1 MAVISS
7 KPNTK
12 LSWASQGNRAEPTSD
27 KQLEGWNQEIPPHE
41 IENWIQYKQDLA
53 TKYLYQEGIPEWD
66 SSFEYN
72 TTSYVK
78 YNGVIYKLKPKAEVP
93 NTAKQPDIETTSWE
107 VAFEPYGSSANSIE
121 EIRKIKELDGYISLY
136 VSKTNPVMD
145 GIATAPEFQATT
157 IGGHTFQG
165 AGADT
170 GMFLN
175 SNNEPEFRINNSP
188 KAVVRNNPS
197 LTASDNTIVTMDMLQ
212 ELLRVLGADISAP
225 TGIVVA
231 MAARV
236 VPEGYLECNGSTV
249 SRTTYSKLFS
259 VLGTT
264 FGAGD
269 GASTFNLPDL
279 RGEFIRG
286 FDSGRGVDPSR
297 QFGSH
302 QGDAIRNITGE
313 FAATD
318 DNRSLDIA
326 KGAFYDTGIS
336 RGTGDGGA
344 GVEPILGFDASR
356 QVPTAN
362 ENRPRNVSLTY
373 IIKT

>member
-1 MAVISS
+1 MAVIPS

-12 LSWASQGNRAEPTSD
+12 LPWASQGNRAEPTSD
-27 KQLEGWNQEIPPHE
+27 KQLEGWVQEIPPHE
-41 IENWIQYKQDLA
+41 MENWVQYKQDLA
-53 TKYLYQEGIPEWD
+53 IKYLYQEGIPEWD
-66 SSFEYN
+66 SSFEFN

-78 YNGVIYKLKPKAEVP
+78 YNGVIYKLKEAAEVP
-93 NTAKQPDIETTSWE
+93 NVNKQPDIETTSWE
-107 VAFEPYGSSANSIE
+107 IAFEPYGASSPLAE
-121 EIRKIKELDGYISLY
+121 EIRKIKELEGYLTLY
-136 VSKTNPVMD
+136 VSKANPVMT
-145 GIATAPEFQATT
+145 GIATAPEFQATAE
-157 IGGHTFQG
+157 GGHTFQDTG
-165 AGADT
+165 TDT

-212 ELLRVLGADISAP
+212 ELLRVLGDISAP
-225 TGIVVA
+225 TGSVVA

-249 SRTTYSKLFS
+249 SRATYSKLFS

-318 DNRSLDIA
+318 DNRTVDIT

-336 RGTGDGGA
+336 RGSGTG
-344 GVEPILGFDASR
+344 GVGIEPILGFDASR